1 MANGYRNTLVQQIKD
16 AGQELMLSKN
26 LKKIF
31 RISDEKSLSATNA
44 DALIIRNARKRFVK
58 PGNTTNQKNNILC
71 KS

>member
-1 MANGYRNTLVQQIKD
+1 MKDQIQNVLSVRRKD
-16 AGQELMLSKN
+16 GTGQLLSKN

-44 DALIIRNARKRFVK
+44 DAPIILNVKKRFVK
-58 PGNTTNQKNNILC
+58 PGNTTNRKNNILG